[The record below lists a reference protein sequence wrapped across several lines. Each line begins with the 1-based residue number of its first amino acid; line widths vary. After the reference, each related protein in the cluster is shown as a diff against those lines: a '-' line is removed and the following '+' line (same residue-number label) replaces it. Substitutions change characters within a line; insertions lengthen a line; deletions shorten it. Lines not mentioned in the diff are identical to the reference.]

1 MFSLSHRMLTD
12 AEIEVLE
19 KGLVFAPIQQKI
31 NDPELKQDFN
41 DFCRRMHLK
50 WYFRDETQEFRET
63 PAFSTKSTWNPPKG
77 HPCLEVFLSQ
87 VENELFQITKQDLR
101 YSNLSKEEWRAIR
114 SLADDRSIVIKKAD
128 KGSCVV
134 VWDRN
139 DYVLEAE
146 KQLSDPIVYRDVSN
160 GENILTKLSEAS
172 NKMFSSLRRK
182 SFIEEKQLNI
192 LYTSI
197 KRQQILINYTYFPK
211 SISDFLMSPEDP

>member
-1 MFSLSHRMLTD
+1 MSPQHQTSPPKLCSDTFTSNNSSDCFNKQVTLDEDVDGEILQILDDLLNLSEKSENRSQSIKKQVNESFQNGCKTSESRLIAYFCLEIMFSLSHHMLTD

-87 VENELFQITKQDLR
+87 VENELFEITKQDLR
-101 YSNLSKEEWRAIR
+101 YSNLSKEKWTTVR
-114 SLADDRSIVIKKAD
+114 SLAGDRSQN
-128 KGSCVV
+128 S
-134 VWDRN
+134 
-139 DYVLEAE
+139 
-146 KQLSDPIVYRDVSN
+146 
-160 GENILTKLSEAS
+160 
-172 NKMFSSLRRK
+172 
-182 SFIEEKQLNI
+182 
-192 LYTSI
+192 
-197 KRQQILINYTYFPK
+197 
-211 SISDFLMSPEDP
+211 

>member
-1 MFSLSHRMLTD
+1 MLTD
-12 AEIEVLE
+12 AEIKVLE
-19 KGLVFAPIQQKI
+19 KGLVFDLIQRKI
-31 NDPELKQDFN
+31 NEPELKQDFN
-41 DFCRRMHLK
+41 DFCRRIRLK
-50 WYFRDETQEFRET
+50 WYFRDETQEFSKT

-146 KQLSDPIVYRDVSN
+146 KQLSDPIVY
-160 GENILTKLSEAS
+160 
-172 NKMFSSLRRK
+172 
-182 SFIEEKQLNI
+182 
-192 LYTSI
+192 
-197 KRQQILINYTYFPK
+197 
-211 SISDFLMSPEDP
+211 

>member
-1 MFSLSHRMLTD
+1 MLTD
-12 AEIEVLE
+12 AEVKVLE
-19 KGLVFAPIQQKI
+19 KELDFAPIQWKI
-31 NDPELKQDFN
+31 IEPELKQDFN
-41 DFCRRMHLK
+41 DFCRRMCLK
-50 WYFRDETQEFRET
+50 WYLWDETQEFGET
-63 PAFSTKSTWNPPKG
+63 PAFSTKSTWNAPRG

-146 KQLSDPIVYRDVSN
+146 KQLSDPIVY
-160 GENILTKLSEAS
+160 
-172 NKMFSSLRRK
+172 
-182 SFIEEKQLNI
+182 
-192 LYTSI
+192 
-197 KRQQILINYTYFPK
+197 
-211 SISDFLMSPEDP
+211 